1 MVKKIMKRAGGL
13 TILLCL
19 CIGMLTGCGNGIKKE
34 TVEAVDGKMNQALQT
49 YSDIEK
55 LVRDNSLNVEKEF
68 TEMKEQLTELST
80 QVKSEIN
87 DTTEEDG
94 QQTLKELDEIIANLQ
109 EVKGNLEKMIADV
122 K

>member
-1 MVKKIMKRAGGL
+1 MKKFIKRAGGL
-13 TILLCL
+13 TVLLCL
-19 CIGMLTGCGNGIKKE
+19 CIGMLAGCGNGIKKE
-34 TVEAVDGKMNQALQT
+34 TADAVNSKMSQALQT

-55 LVRDNSLNVEKEF
+55 LVNDNSLKVEKEF

-94 QQTLKELDEIIANLQ
+94 QQTLKELDEIISNLQ
-109 EVKGNLEKMIADV
+109 EVKGNLEKMIADT